1 MKKIIVIAI
10 IIAAAIAIFA
20 VVAGQNDIAESV
32 EKAET
37 TVEQKVKP
45 EDMKKNVKLPVKAVK
60 MPTLKIDKEKLRKS
74 IQKSKE
80 EKTDFNQKQKKCILS
95 RFCSGRGCL
104 LSGSLLPRAIG
115 PERVFSCTCF
125 DI

>member
-60 MPTLKIDKEKLRKS
+60 MPTLKIDK
-74 IQKSKE
+74 
-80 EKTDFNQKQKKCILS
+80 
-95 RFCSGRGCL
+95 
-104 LSGSLLPRAIG
+104 
-115 PERVFSCTCF
+115 
-125 DI
+125 